1 MDALRFLFLSLAV
14 ALQGHTSEGSEKA
27 EPKCKNTEAELLNLT
42 EGEALCFVPY
52 YVARSKENFTDEEF
66 TWYRN
71 DSQVKSISSEEGE
84 RIHHHGPALL
94 FLGLSINDSGL
105 YITRRNSS
113 GKCIN
118 YSVKIVVFPA
128 TQPLGKERLYLSIKA
143 PDRNP
148 RIPCPDPVKKP
159 CKKMNGSLSWYKDLT
174 PLQGEHGDD
183 LRVYN
188 STTADEGI
196 YTCICTWT
204 HNHRVYKSTASRRLQ
219 IGESSDVSPP
229 QIIIPQTNTVHLA
242 AKGSRT
248 TMNCSAFCGKNIA
261 DGCNVWWQKNGKSL
275 EGEDGY
281 DLTTRGA
288 IVGLSKQT
296 IITALLT
303 IARVSA
309 QDFQTT
315 FTCVAENSLGRTSA
329 SVTLKPPESIAPL
342 VIGAVSVVLLSVL
355 AAAMVKYFAI
365 DLALLFRRYC
375 TLSSRHED
383 GKVYDAYV
391 VYQTQKGDKALE
403 ETLCQFVTNVLPS
416 VLEQK
421 CGYRLFIHGR
431 DDIPGED
438 RLELVETRVKLSRR
452 LMVILTPGSGSGS
465 EVTDQQRTSPQTPVV
480 GGYDWQV
487 GLHEAL
493 VQTEM
498 SVILVQ
504 LGAMGPQGYT
514 HLPAGLQHLVRKSAP
529 LRWRE
534 DSRGAAMKNSRFWK
548 RVRYMMPATPA
559 KSTPAI
565 V

>member
-1 MDALRFLFLSLAV
+1 M
-14 ALQGHTSEGSEKA
+14 
-27 EPKCKNTEAELLNLT
+27 NLT
-42 EGEALCFVPY
+42 EGEALRFVPFS
-52 YVARSKENFTDEEF
+52 VARSKENFTDEEF

-71 DSQVKSISSEEGE
+71 DSQVKNISSEEGQWT
-84 RIHHHGPALL
+84 HHHGPALL
-94 FLGLSINDSGL
+94 FLSLSINDSGL
-105 YITRRNSS
+105 YIMRRNSS

-118 YSVKIVVFPA
+118 YSVKIIVFPA
-128 TQPLGKERLYLSIKA
+128 TQPLGKERLYLSIKV

-148 RIPCPDPVKKP
+148 RIPCPDPVMKP
-159 CKKMNGSLSWYKDLT
+159 CKKVNGNFTWYKDLT
-174 PLQGEHGDD
+174 PLRDQHGDS
-183 LRVYN
+183 LWVHN
-188 STTADEGI
+188 ATTADEGI

-204 HNHRVYKSTASRRLQ
+204 HNHRVYNSTASRRLQ
-219 IGESSDVSPP
+219 IEESSATFPP
-229 QIIIPQTNTVHLA
+229 QIITPQTNTVHSA
-242 AKGSRT
+242 DKGSRT
-248 TMNCSAFCGKNIA
+248 AMNCSAFCGKNMR
-261 DGCNVWWQKNGKSL
+261 DGCDVWWQKNRKSL
-275 EGEDGY
+275 ETEDGY
-281 DLTTRGA
+281 GLTISRA
-288 IVGLSKQT
+288 IVGPSKRN
-296 IITALLT
+296 IITAVLT

-309 QDFQTT
+309 QDFQAT
-315 FTCVAENSLGRTSA
+315 FTCVAENSLGRDSA
-329 SVTLKPPESIAPL
+329 SVTLKPPESITPL

-355 AAAMVKYFAI
+355 AAAAVKYFAI
-365 DLALLFRRYC
+365 DLALLFRRYF

-465 EVTDQQRTSPQTPVV
+465 EVTDQQHASPQTPLV

-504 LGAMGPQGYT
+504 LGVMGPQGYT

-534 DSRGAAMKNSRFWK
+534 DSRGAATKNSRFWK

-559 KSTPAI
+559 KNTPQSAI